1 MNSKTMKVVLLLI
14 AATACFFGAV
24 DIFAS
29 SGVGINVVA
38 EQARSNLVGLAKL
51 ITAGSY
57 VGGMAFGVA
66 SITKFKAHKDNPQQ
80 QHISQPI
87 AYLFLSAALLFIPNV
102 FSSSGATLF
111 GTSGTQAGLSGISSF

>member
-1 MNSKTMKVVLLLI
+1 MNSKTMKVILLLI
-14 AATACFFGAV
+14 AGVACFCGIADIAFGSA
-24 DIFAS
+24 A
-29 SGVGINVVA
+29 GINVVA
-38 EQARSNLVGLAKL
+38 EEAKSNLIGVAKL

-66 SITKFKAHKDNPQQ
+66 AITKFKAHKDNPQQ

-102 FSSSGATLF
+102 FYSSGATLF